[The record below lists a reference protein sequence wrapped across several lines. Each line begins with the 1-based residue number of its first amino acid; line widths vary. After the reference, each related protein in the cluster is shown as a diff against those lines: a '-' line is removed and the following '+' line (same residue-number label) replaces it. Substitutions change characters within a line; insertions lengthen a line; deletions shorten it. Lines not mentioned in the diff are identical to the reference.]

1 MDRVQKLLIKL
12 HFFQLFFGVFK
23 VSKIG
28 IALFVDAK
36 KPADGYACEQGKSTE
51 ISGLHELSTDVLWV
65 TNIRPYDFIQ
75 GGYGQL
81 RHLRSSNFFRTD
93 LGYLIREWSLEGDLS
108 EASEYLF
115 RVLNRS
121 LHVIQDRNSID
132 PQDSRT
138 GLRQSL
144 SEIVVPDSINEPLI
158 DNIEI
163 NNAVAQSIQYNQGR
177 ASSTRI
183 PAGTKIHSFVVPRSA
198 LASYLMSRCF
208 PSSRSWQPITIRS
221 GVLRI
226 GSANGRSAND
236 PASDESFAKMLEMAP
251 TKQFYLDIDVRE
263 IDRRFA
269 NHKSFGVG
277 DRTSRQY
284 ACVEEVAE
292 MSSYSIIDIRGGWS
306 CDRNKEPL
314 PYPDMPDEFSVGR
327 SIANEIYSLAVASN
341 KDSNKPSPWT
351 AYLRCLE
358 RIVLGRA
365 ADQFNRHGFV
375 VGSYG
380 TGRVNVFLRSAEKQ
394 KAAELALSLGLLP
407 PFSLLT
413 QPLSPSHVAFKPK
426 LYYRDDIV
434 DGLIGLTDFIDCL
447 ESDWLRMFVAGAALK
462 GENPSGVQL
471 ELDALL
477 DLPEDR
483 RLASFEALV
492 IKHIQDV
499 PETVS
504 PDTEDSDESDDGLT
518 F

>member
-1 MDRVQKLLIKL
+1 
-12 HFFQLFFGVFK
+12 

-28 IALFVDAK
+28 IALFADPK
-36 KPADGYACEQGKSTE
+36 KPTDGYACENGESTE
-51 ISGLHELSTDVLWV
+51 ISGTHELSTDVLWV

-81 RHLRSSNFFRTD
+81 RHIRSSNFFRTD
-93 LGYLIREWSLEGDLS
+93 LGYLIREWGLEGDLS
-108 EASEYLF
+108 EAAEYLHKI
-115 RVLNRS
+115 LNRA
-121 LHVIQDRNSID
+121 LHVIQDRNPVD
-132 PQDSRT
+132 PKDSRI

-144 SEIVVPDSINEPLI
+144 SEIVVPDSISEPLV
-158 DNIEI
+158 DNLEI

-177 ASSTRI
+177 ASSSRI
-183 PAGTKIHSFVVPRSA
+183 PAGAKICSFVVPRSA
-198 LASYLMSRCF
+198 LANFLMSRRF
-208 PSSRSWQPITIRS
+208 PSSKSWQPITIRS

-236 PASDESFAKMLEMAP
+236 SSSDESFSKMLSMAES
-251 TKQFYLDIDVRE
+251 KEFFLDIDVRE

-269 NHKSFGVG
+269 SHKSFGVG
-277 DRTSRQY
+277 DRTSRHY

-292 MSSYSIIDIRGGWS
+292 MAHYSIIDIRGGWS
-306 CDRNKEPL
+306 CDKYQEAL
-314 PYPDMPDEFSVGR
+314 PYPDMPDEFSAGR
-327 SIANEIYSLAVASN
+327 GIANEIYSLGIASN
-341 KDSNKPSPWT
+341 KDANKPTPWT
-351 AYLRCLE
+351 AYLRCVE
-358 RIVLGRA
+358 RIILGRA
-365 ADQFNRHGFV
+365 ADQFTRQGFV

-380 TGRVNVFLRSAEKQ
+380 TGRINVFLRSAEKS

-407 PFSLLT
+407 PYSLLT
-413 QPLSPSHVAFKPK
+413 QPLSPGQVAFKPK

>member
-1 MDRVQKLLIKL
+1 M
-12 HFFQLFFGVFK
+12 
-23 VSKIG
+23 SKIG
-28 IALFVDAK
+28 IALFADPK
-36 KPADGYACEQGKSTE
+36 RPSDGYACEDGESTE
-51 ISGLHELSTDVLWV
+51 IGGTHELSTDVLWV

-81 RHLRSSNFFRTD
+81 RHLRSSNFFRID
-93 LGYLIREWSLEGDLS
+93 LGYLIREWGLEGDLS
-108 EASEYLF
+108 EAAEYLF
-115 RVLNRS
+115 VVLNRA
-121 LHVIQDRNSID
+121 LFVIQDRNPVEPRDARIGI
-132 PQDSRT
+132 RNA
-138 GLRQSL
+138 L
-144 SEIVVPDSINEPLI
+144 SEIIVPDSITEPLMG
-158 DNIEI
+158 NLEI
-163 NNAVAQSIQYNQGR
+163 NTAVAQSIQYNQGR
-177 ASSTRI
+177 ASASRI
-183 PAGTKIHSFVVPRSA
+183 PAGSKIHSFVVPRSA
-198 LASYLMSRCF
+198 LASFLMSRRL
-208 PSSRSWQPITIRS
+208 PSSKGWQPITIKA

-236 PASDESFAKMLEMAP
+236 PSSEESFNKMLELAD
-251 TKQFYLDIDVRE
+251 KKSFFLDIDVRE

-277 DRTSRQY
+277 DRTSRHF
-284 ACVEEVAE
+284 ACIEEVAE
-292 MSSYSIIDIRGGWS
+292 MSSYSIVDVRGGWI
-306 CDRNKEPL
+306 CDKYEEPL
-314 PYPDMPDEFSVGR
+314 PYPDMPDEFSAGR
-327 SIANEIYSLAVASN
+327 SVANEIYSLAIASN
-341 KDSNKPSPWT
+341 KDANKPSPWT
-351 AYLRCLE
+351 AYLRCAE

-365 ADQFNRHGFV
+365 ADQFARHGFI

-380 TGRVNVFLRSAEKQ
+380 TGRVNVFLRSAEHA
-394 KAAELALSLGLLP
+394 KASELALSLGLLP

-413 QPLSPSHVAFKPK
+413 QPLSPSQVAFKPK

-434 DGLIGLTDFIDCL
+434 DGLLGLTDFIDCL

-462 GENPSGVQL
+462 GENPSRVQL

-499 PETVS
+499 PETVT

>member
-1 MDRVQKLLIKL
+1 M
-12 HFFQLFFGVFK
+12 
-23 VSKIG
+23 SKIG
-28 IALFVDAK
+28 IVLFADPK
-36 KPADGYACEQGKSTE
+36 KPGDGYACESGDAIE
-51 ISGLHELSTDVLWV
+51 ISGTHELSTDVLWV

-93 LGYLIREWSLEGDLS
+93 LGYLIREWGIQGNLS
-108 EASEYLF
+108 EASEYLYEI
-115 RVLNRS
+115 LNRS
-121 LHVIQDRNSID
+121 LFVIQDRNPIA
-132 PQDSRT
+132 PNESRT
-138 GLRQSL
+138 GLRPSL
-144 SEIVVPDSINEPLI
+144 SEMLVPDSITEPLI
-158 DNIEI
+158 DNLEI

-177 ASSTRI
+177 ASSSRI
-183 PAGTKIHSFVVPRSA
+183 PAGAKICSFVAPRSA
-198 LASYLMSRCF
+198 LASFLMSMRL
-208 PSSRSWQPITIRS
+208 PSSKSWQPITIKS

-226 GSANGRSAND
+226 GSANGRSASD
-236 PASDESFAKMLEMAP
+236 AASNESFTKMLEMAEA
-251 TKQFYLDIDVRE
+251 KEFFLDIDVRE

-269 NHKSFGVG
+269 SHKSFGVG
-277 DRTSRQY
+277 DRTSRHY

-292 MSSYSIIDIRGGWS
+292 MASYSIIDIRGGWS
-306 CDRNKEPL
+306 CDKHDEPL
-314 PYPDMPDEFSVGR
+314 PHPDMPNEFSAGR
-327 SIANEIYSLAVASN
+327 SLANEIYSLAIASN
-341 KDSNKPSPWT
+341 KDSNKPSPWV
-351 AYLRCLE
+351 AYLRAIE

-365 ADQFNRHGFV
+365 ADQFTRQGFV

-380 TGRVNVFLRSAEKQ
+380 TGRVNVFLRSSEHQ
-394 KAAELALSLGLLP
+394 KAAELALTLGLLP
-407 PFSLLT
+407 PFSLIT
-413 QPLSPSHVAFKPK
+413 QPLTSSQVAFKPK

-492 IKHIQDV
+492 MKHIQDV

-504 PDTEDSDESDDGLT
+504 PYTEDSDGSDDGLT